1 MKKGI
6 LFFINLLS
14 ILSFGQ
20 VGINTSNPQGL
31 FNIDGKLTAE
41 TTNPSSGEP
50 TSKHFE
56 DDFIVTKSGA
66 TGIGTNPNKY
76 AMLDVSSINK
86 GLLVPRITLNS
97 NTTDLNADGDNDISN
112 QPQGLLVYNI
122 GTALPKGYYFWN
134 GTEWRSIEDTTS
146 VKASASVNCT
156 ASTIDPSQNIDG
168 TSPKPILSGSIIKV
182 PYTGGNGGKCVG
194 VTLTSVGNPNITA
207 TIADGKLEYGSGYLV
222 FAVQGIPI
230 ASQSSPIGISFDL
243 TSFFEAN
250 TDITGCKDITVGT
263 QMNADIK
270 IIAVMDYMKF
280 VTDPDTGVKGFTVNA
295 TTPDGL
301 YTIKVFM
308 RHSIQNNTA
317 TSKNNTYRTD
327 SGTENNVLIRNNTA
341 DLKTIM
347 WNYNTE
353 YGGYIGDAG
362 GSLKVPSKTPGGGVG
377 NTWRTLSTSNTGAW
391 ADQGIYNA
399 SNSGPEHRRYTWI
412 DTTSNTKVAYTAIV
426 MAGMD
431 PTTVQT
437 DVEKLKVY
445 IKIEQVTGL

>member
-1 MKKGI
+1 MKKNL
-6 LFFINLLS
+6 LFFTIFLS
-14 ILSFGQ
+14 VLTFGQ

-31 FNIDGKLTAE
+31 FNIDGKLTEE
-41 TTNPSSGEP
+41 TTNPSSGAP
-50 TSKHFE
+50 TSKQFE
-56 DDFIVTKSGA
+56 DDFIVTNSGA
-66 TGIGTNPNKY
+66 TGIGTIPNVY
-76 AMLDVSSINK
+76 AMLDVISTNK

-97 NTTDLNADGDNDISN
+97 NTMDLNADGDNDISN
-112 QPQGLLVYNI
+112 QPQGLLIYNI

-146 VKASASVNCT
+146 VKASASVNCV
-156 ASTIDPSQNIDG
+156 ASIIDPSQSIDG
-168 TSPKPILSGSIIKV
+168 DTPKPILSGSIIKV
-182 PYTGGNGGKCVG
+182 PYTGGNGGKFTG
-194 VTLTSVGNPNITA
+194 VTLQSIGNPNITA

-222 FAVQGIPI
+222 FALQGMPI
-230 ASQSSPIGISFDL
+230 ASQTSPIGISFDL
-243 TSFFEAN
+243 TSFFEVN

-341 DLKTIM
+341 DIKTIM

-362 GSLKVPSKTPGGGVG
+362 GSLKVPSKIPGGGVG

-431 PTTVQT
+431 PTAVQT